1 MNPTQRVAH
10 LVLVDLILLHEFAER
25 PSNPFHP
32 AVKEFL
38 FDVPHAHVMAVEGRE
53 LSDPMAHLA
62 GADDRKFH
70 RRFSRGWD
78 GAAS

>member
-32 AVKEFL
+32 VVKEFL
-38 FDVPHAHVMAVEGRE
+38 FDVPHPDIMTVQGRE
-53 LSDPMAHLA
+53 LGDPMAHLA
-62 GADDRKFH
+62 GADDRQFH
-70 RRFSRGWD
+70 GRPSRRWD
-78 GAAS
+78 A